1 MFDFGF
7 SELLLCFI
15 VALVVL
21 GPERLPKVARTVGRW
36 AGQARGYMRNLT
48 AELDRESQ
56 LSELK
61 QQLEEAQR
69 LVNDQQRAVRNM
81 MEKYSGDVTNMGNDI
96 KAVTQEP
103 PVAEEQPAVQASDK
117 DDVTKP

>member
-1 MFDFGF
+1 MFDIGF

-36 AGQARGYMRNLT
+36 AGQARGYMRNLS

-61 QQLEEAQR
+61 KQLEDAQR
-69 LVNDQQRAVRNM
+69 LVSDQQKAVRSM
-81 MEKYSGDVTNMGNDI
+81 LDDVGKDFSET
-96 KAVTQEP
+96 P
-103 PVAEEQPAVQASDK
+103 PAVSEVKPDAISH
-117 DDVTKP
+117 DDTTKP